1 MANKQPQQSG
11 LNSYRARKKQET
23 VSRVEDAVKYLK
35 EHRKT
40 VNINS
45 VANQSGVSSV
55 TIYKYPELIKLIKGS
70 KSTASRPRPEGNS
83 NNVAQMQVIID
94 GLRLKNEELI
104 KENELLKKRIEIQN
118 GEIYE
123 LRHKQS

>member
-11 LNSYRARKKQET
+11 LNDYRARKKQET
-23 VSRVEDAVKYLK
+23 VYKVEDAVKYLK
-35 EHRKT
+35 AHRKP

-55 TIYKYPELIKLIKGS
+55 TIYKYPELVKMIKSS
-70 KSTASRPRPEGNS
+70 KPSMSQRKPEGN
-83 NNVAQMQVIID
+83 NNSVAQMQVIID
-94 GLRLKNEELI
+94 GLKLKNEELL
-104 KENELLKKRIEIQN
+104 KENELLKKRVEIQN

-123 LRHKQS
+123 LRHNQG

>member
-1 MANKQPQQSG
+1 MANKQPQQGG
-11 LNSYRARKKQET
+11 LNDYRARKKQET
-23 VSRVEDAVKYLK
+23 VFKVEDAVNYLK
-35 EHRKT
+35 EHRKPI
-40 VNINS
+40 NINS
-45 VANQSGVSSV
+45 VAKQSGVSSV

-70 KSTASRPRPEGNS
+70 KTPVSHRRPEGNS

-94 GLRLKNEELI
+94 GLKLKNEELI

-123 LRHKQS
+123 LRHKQG